1 MRSTIPPQLVHRNEH
16 CVCWTC
22 CLNKVSKPNFLA
34 KPLTQ
39 LLNPTG
45 FVAQGEKQHGTS
57 LLELSVGKDPTLG
70 RLDVLF
76 EVFLFSL
83 SLSTTFGGSRLDAR
97 SPFCL
102 LVANI
107 NTLMAQLMFVF
118 LSGAG
123 KSDGKRC
130 FHLFA
135 SFSLEILA
143 RGWHGDV

>member
-1 MRSTIPPQLVHRNEH
+1 V
-16 CVCWTC
+16 
-22 CLNKVSKPNFLA
+22 
-34 KPLTQ
+34 
-39 LLNPTG
+39 PTG

-57 LLELSVGKDPTLG
+57 LLELSAGKDANLG

-76 EVFLFSL
+76 EVYLFSL

-102 LVANI
+102 LIANI

-123 KSDGKRC
+123 KSDGEQC

-143 RGWHGDV
+143 C